1 MRERMFK
8 PGQSGNPKGRQ
19 KGRTLEEEVRKLLD
33 AKLSTGADAPTRLEA
48 LAAILLEEVM
58 QKRNTALIRATL
70 DRLWPAGLDVNL
82 HATHEIAASEEE
94 IIEAL
99 SQLPDKEFAA
109 LQRIQAKVAETVAER
124 RKGQD
129 DGGGD

>member
-1 MRERMFK
+1 MFK
-8 PGQSGNPKGRQ
+8 PGQSGNPKGRP
-19 KGRTLEEEVRKLLD
+19 KRKTLEEEVRKLLD
-33 AKLSTGADAPTRLEA
+33 RKLNAGDGSPTRLEA

-58 QKRNTALIRATL
+58 TKRNTPLIRAIL

-99 SQLPDKEFAA
+99 SHLPEEEFKA
-109 LQRIQAKVAETVAER
+109 LQRIQAKVAENVAER
-124 RKGQD
+124 RKDHD